1 MIHKTFS
8 TQRNIERDMN
18 LALDDALPE
27 TAEAALK
34 AHLAGSP
41 RDAALFNRMRDVDNL
56 FANASMVQAP
66 PDFAAKVMAA
76 IAAQTAEDGAL
87 ATRPQTGTGA
97 ALGLLL
103 AFLTTVP
110 LAVLGINAIQNWLSD
125 PAAINTLLRQLVMML
140 NNLAQAIAALF
151 QVIAT
156 YTVEKPVL
164 PALLTTTIPLTMIWG
179 WFMWYTSMRRQQVVY
194 HIPVRIA

>member
-1 MIHKTFS
+1 MIHKSFS
-8 TQRNIERDMN
+8 TQRDIERDMN

-41 RDAALFNRMRDVDNL
+41 RDAALFNRMRDVDKL
-56 FANASMVQAP
+56 FAGASMVQAP
-66 PDFAAKVMAA
+66 PDFAGKVIAA
-76 IAAQTAEDGAL
+76 IAAQTAEDSAL
-87 ATRPQTGTGA
+87 AARPQTGTSA
-97 ALGLLL
+97 GLLL

-125 PAAINTLLRQLVMML
+125 PAAINTLLQQLVMML

-151 QVIAT
+151 QMIAT
-156 YTVEKPVL
+156 YTVDKPVL
-164 PALLTTTIPLTMIWG
+164 PALLTTTIPLIMIWG

-194 HIPVRIA
+194 HIPVRMA